1 MKINYSIIKIAFDF
15 TASSIGLI
23 ILSPILIAIAIWI
36 KIDSKGPIFFRQKR
50 VGQYNKDFYI
60 HKFRSMTTDS
70 EQKGQLTVGHDLR
83 ITNSG
88 KFIRKYKLDEL
99 AQLIDVVQGKM
110 SLVGPRPEVPQF
122 MDKYP
127 DDVRNKILSVKPG
140 ITDLASIEMID
151 ENQILDKYADPHQA
165 YIDIV
170 MPIKAKY
177 YLEYVDD
184 KSFFH
189 DLKII
194 FKTIYKLVFR

>member
-1 MKINYSIIKIAFDF
+1 MKITYSTIKIVFDF

-36 KIDSKGPIFFRQKR
+36 KIDSEGPIFFRQKR

-60 HKFRSMTTDS
+60 HKFRSMTTGS

-99 AQLIDVVQGKM
+99 AQLIDVVRGKM

-127 DDVRNKILSVKPG
+127 DDVRNKILSIKPG

-151 ENQILDKYADPHQA
+151 ENKILAKYADPHQA

-177 YLEYVDD
+177 YLEYVDN
-184 KSFFH
+184 KSFFS

-194 FKTIYKLVFR
+194 FKTIYKSVLR

>member
-1 MKINYSIIKIAFDF
+1 MKITYSIIKTVFDF
-15 TASSIGLI
+15 IASSIGLI

-36 KIDSKGPIFFRQKR
+36 KIDSEGPIFFRQKR

-60 HKFRSMTTDS
+60 HKFRSMTTGS
-70 EQKGQLTVGHDLR
+70 EQKGQLTVGHDRR

-99 AQLIDVVQGKM
+99 AQLIDVVQGTM

-151 ENQILDKYADPHQA
+151 ENQILAKYANPHQA

-177 YLEYVDD
+177 YLEYVND

-189 DLKII
+189 DLNII
-194 FKTIYKLVFR
+194 FKTIYKVVFR